1 MTTSDTADNRDGL
14 HGLSVNTCSEDNQM
28 QPQETLSR
36 QSVPSVDIR
45 DTGSM
50 VFGLYR
56 EKLIDSFQAK
66 EILVAMGFTTVSDT
80 RDGRLVTFR

>member
-1 MTTSDTADNRDGL
+1 
-14 HGLSVNTCSEDNQM
+14 
-28 QPQETLSR
+28 
-36 QSVPSVDIR
+36 
-45 DTGSM
+45 
-50 VFGLYR
+50 VFDLYR